1 MPVLLSAQFLCR
13 TWLVNTRI
21 AACASV
27 CRNYLLPCVLL
38 HSSPSTF
45 VDLYVVFEFMNMDL
59 SKLGKDTAQT
69 LSLYHVQW
77 FMYEVSTD

>member
-1 MPVLLSAQFLCR
+1 MPFVHALFICATR
-13 TWLVNTRI
+13 YLVNGMY
-21 AACASV
+21 S
-27 CRNYLLPCVLL
+27 LLPLR
-38 HSSPSTF
+38 SSPSTF

-77 FMYEVSTD
+77 FMYEVSIE